1 MHKSQGFGAGG
12 TRGSAPEYLEHT
24 KGPKASKDI
33 FEDIDAG
40 WTRISGAE
48 KVSSLLQKAYQNF
61 NPQNPSA
68 SLDILL
74 EARDAL
80 SALPE
85 TYWKKVKLDEL
96 EHVIKGC
103 LGIWT
108 EAVAADY
115 SAVPGQSIR
124 VNVEAVNRS
133 AVPVDLVKISYL
145 PALHDTTINFSLK
158 ENISHIHS
166 TRIIIPKNFSYTQ
179 PYWLRDK
186 GTTGMFTVQDPL
198 LTGLAENPPAVEV
211 EFTLNVKGKNI
222 LYKVPL
228 IYKKTDPVKGEQY
241 RPFEISPA
249 LFINSSDKLLM
260 FADSKPKELSLT
272 LKAGITN
279 ISGKLIASVPTGWRS
294 EPAFFQFSL
303 GNKGA
308 EQNFSFKIFP
318 SSKAS
323 EDQLQIFALAG
334 KDTFDQGII
343 TIKYDHIPVQTLFP
357 ISVIKV
363 VRLDL
368 QKKGDHIGYIVGAGD
383 EVSASL
389 RQVGYKV
396 TQLKEEATTVQK
408 LQEFSAVVLG
418 IRAFNANERLRFCHP
433 ALLEYVKQGGT
444 VVVQYNTL
452 PGRAVDSRL
461 VTDSIG
467 PYPFKLSN
475 ERVTMEDA
483 EIRILN
489 PQHPLLNKP
498 NKITIAD
505 FSGWVQERGLYFPN
519 EWSKQYETVI
529 SCNDIG
535 ETPKDGGILYTQY
548 GKGVFVYTSYSW
560 FRQLPA
566 GVPGAYRLFVNL
578 ISAGK

>member
-1 MHKSQGFGAGG
+1 
-12 TRGSAPEYLEHT
+12 
-24 KGPKASKDI
+24 
-33 FEDIDAG
+33 
-40 WTRISGAE
+40 
-48 KVSSLLQKAYQNF
+48 
-61 NPQNPSA
+61 
-68 SLDILL
+68 
-74 EARDAL
+74 
-80 SALPE
+80 
-85 TYWKKVKLDEL
+85 
-96 EHVIKGC
+96 
-103 LGIWT
+103 
-108 EAVAADY
+108 
-115 SAVPGQSIR
+115 
-124 VNVEAVNRS
+124 
-133 AVPVDLVKISYL
+133 
-145 PALHDTTINFSLK
+145 
-158 ENISHIHS
+158 
-166 TRIIIPKNFSYTQ
+166 
-179 PYWLRDK
+179 
-186 GTTGMFTVQDPL
+186 
-198 LTGLAENPPAVEV
+198 
-211 EFTLNVKGKNI
+211 
-222 LYKVPL
+222 
-228 IYKKTDPVKGEQY
+228 
-241 RPFEISPA
+241 
-249 LFINSSDKLLM
+249 
-260 FADSKPKELSLT
+260 
-272 LKAGITN
+272 
-279 ISGKLIASVPTGWRS
+279 
-294 EPAFFQFSL
+294 
-303 GNKGA
+303 
-308 EQNFSFKIFP
+308 
-318 SSKAS
+318 
-323 EDQLQIFALAG
+323 
-334 KDTFDQGII
+334 
-343 TIKYDHIPVQTLFP
+343 VQTLFP

-389 RQVGYKV
+389 RQIGYKV